1 MTSVI
6 SDAII
11 VLSRSVE
18 LSLLAKATLLLLI
31 GLAALSFA
39 ARQQASVR
47 HLLLAAT
54 FAALLVLPLFVVVVP
69 KAVIEVPIPV
79 AATAAIVIA
88 PPQKA
93 AALPPVSFA
102 QQTVPPAP
110 QSELPSW
117 PAILRALWIAG
128 FVLSLAPVLLDL
140 WRLRRL
146 RRNALPWTAAQ
157 SRMPQGVELLLHED
171 LATPLTC
178 GVLRPAVIF
187 PAAARDWPDSEL
199 RCALTHELEHV
210 RRFDWPVHLTSRVIA
225 SLYWFHPLAW
235 TAWRRLCL
243 EAERACDDAVL
254 QNEESTAYADQLVSL
269 AERTSGAHAELALG
283 MAHRGDLSL
292 RVTSLLDNTQP
303 RGRASRFVA
312 ATALAGAALVAIA
325 LAPVNAVG
333 QPTPQASAN
342 PKPRPNAQ
350 AAPQA
355 NPKPASTAR
364 TRASAL
370 DRALYESSEAGELTA
385 IGALLNS
392 GANVN
397 ALVHGD
403 GTPLLGAA
411 RKGHLDAVRLLL
423 DRGADPNL
431 GISGDGNPLLTA
443 ADGGHLECVQLLL
456 NRGAIPDAGV
466 IGDGNALIN
475 ASANGHLSIVGLLLD
490 RGATIDFVV
499 PGDENAI
506 IQASENGHLAVVK
519 YLVSR
524 GANMNSRFWVE
535 RGDDGRGEWRTPL
548 NRAQKNGHTAIV
560 EYLKS
565 VGARE

>member
-11 VLSRSVE
+11 FLSRSVE

-54 FAALLVLPLFVVVVP
+54 FAALLVLPLFVAVAP

-128 FVLSLAPVLLDL
+128 VLLSLAPLALDL

-146 RRNALPWTAAQ
+146 RRNALPWTAAR
-157 SRMPQGVELLLHED
+157 SRIPQGVELLLHED

-178 GVLRPAVIF
+178 GILRPAVIF

-199 RCALTHELEHV
+199 RCALTHEFEHV

-269 AERTSGAHAELALG
+269 AERTSGAHAQLALG

-303 RGRASRFVA
+303 RGRASRLVA

-325 LAPVNAVG
+325 LAPMNAVG
-333 QPTPQASAN
+333 QPTPQ
-342 PKPRPNAQ
+342 PNAQ
-350 AAPQA
+350 PAPQS
-355 NPKPASTAR
+355 NNKPPSAVR
-364 TRASAL
+364 TRPSAL

-443 ADGGHLECVQLLL
+443 SDGGHLECVQLLL
-456 NRGAIPDAGV
+456 SRGAIPDAGV

-475 ASANGHLSIVGLLLD
+475 AAANGHLSIVGLLLD
-490 RGATIDFVV
+490 RGATIDLVV

-524 GANMNSRFWVE
+524 GANVNSRVWVE

-548 NRAQKNGHTAIV
+548 NRAQKNGHTAVV

>member
-11 VLSRSVE
+11 FLSRSVE

-54 FAALLVLPLFVVVVP
+54 FAALLVLPLFVAVAP

-79 AATAAIVIA
+79 AATTAIVIA

-128 FVLSLAPVLLDL
+128 VLLSLAPLALDL

-146 RRNALPWTAAQ
+146 RRNALPWTAAR
-157 SRMPQGVELLLHED
+157 SRIPQGVELLLHED

-178 GVLRPAVIF
+178 GILRPAVIF

-199 RCALTHELEHV
+199 RCALTHEFEHV

-235 TAWRRLCL
+235 TAWRRLCF

-269 AERTSGAHAELALG
+269 AERTSGAHAQLALG

-303 RGRASRFVA
+303 RGRASRLVA

-325 LAPVNAVG
+325 LAPMNAVG
-333 QPTPQASAN
+333 QPTPQ
-342 PKPRPNAQ
+342 PNAQ
-350 AAPQA
+350 PAPQS
-355 NPKPASTAR
+355 NNKPPSAVR
-364 TRASAL
+364 TRPSAL

-456 NRGAIPDAGV
+456 SRGAIPDAGV

-475 ASANGHLSIVGLLLD
+475 AAANGHLSIVGLLLD
-490 RGATIDFVV
+490 RGATIDLVV

-524 GANMNSRFWVE
+524 GANVNSRVWVE

-548 NRAQKNGHTAIV
+548 NRAQKNGHTAVV